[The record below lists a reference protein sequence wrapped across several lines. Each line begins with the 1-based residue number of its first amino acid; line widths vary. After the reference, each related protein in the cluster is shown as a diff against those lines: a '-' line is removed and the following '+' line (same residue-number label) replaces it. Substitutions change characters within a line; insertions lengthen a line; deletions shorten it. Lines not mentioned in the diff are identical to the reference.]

1 MRVELKKLKGIL
13 YVGLGASS
21 YGVLAT
27 FVKVANGEGAH
38 TSVLTFSQFT
48 IGVIILTI
56 MAFFNKRK
64 SAGQPRQAVDNP
76 VGTRLK
82 LLLFGTS
89 FGLTSTFYY
98 LSIQYVPVS
107 VGIIL
112 LMQTIWMSIVLEA
125 ILSPKS
131 VGTTKIVGGI
141 VVIGGTLLATNI
153 FASDAS
159 LDIRGILLGLLAAL
173 SYTCSMYASNHI
185 GLQMPSV
192 ERSRDLIVGGL
203 LAIILFWNFDIPAY
217 FEGWIFFKWGFFLSF
232 FGTILPPLLFTR
244 GIPLTGTALGG
255 IISAVE
261 IPISILFAYWILQ
274 EPVSGI
280 QWLGVLI
287 ILCSVVLVNLRL
299 KGQHL
304 HQ

>member
-1 MRVELKKLKGIL
+1 MGVELKKIKGII
-13 YVGLGASS
+13 YVALGASS

-38 TSVLTFSQFT
+38 TSVLTFSQFS
-48 IGVIILTI
+48 IGVIVLTL
-56 MAFFNKRK
+56 MAFFSKRK
-64 SAGQPRQAVDNP
+64 AAGRPQVVDHP
-76 VGTRLK
+76 VKTRLQ

-125 ILSPKS
+125 IRSRRS
-131 VGTTKIVGGI
+131 VGKTKIIGGI
-141 VVIGGTLLATNI
+141 VVILGTLLATNI
-153 FASDAS
+153 FAADTS
-159 LDIRGILLGLLAAL
+159 LDIRGILLGLLAAV

-185 GLQMPSV
+185 GRQMPDV

-203 LAIILFWNFDIPAY
+203 LAIILFWNFDIPNY
-217 FEGWIFFKWGFFLSF
+217 FEWWIFVKWGFFLSF

-274 EPVSGI
+274 EPVGAI
-280 QWLGVLI
+280 QWLGIFI
-287 ILCSVVLVNLRL
+287 ILCSVALINLRL
-299 KGQHL
+299 KGQDL